1 MVFTSPPVQQQF
13 RFIFTSKLWVHVTVK
28 SKDKEDYETT
38 LSCDLNI
45 SKVIKLIY
53 NIASKFV

>member
-13 RFIFTSKLWVHVTVK
+13 TFIFTSKLWAHVTVK

-38 LSCDLNI
+38 LSSDLNI
-45 SKVIKLIY
+45 S
-53 NIASKFV
+53 